1 MKLISPLLLLVIG
14 VALAVLGWLAS
25 LMTARYRLDTPVL
38 PLTGLITMGVIV
50 AVTLVLGIR
59 VLRWRNGKKK
69 KMLNPILAAWTL
81 VLAQACAYTGTVL
94 LGWHAGIFLDQ
105 LRLWS
110 VRSGQSITWETL
122 SMAGGG
128 LVMVVVGLVVER
140 FCRIPPRTATPREP
154 PGCRASAA
162 NPRPKANMRTE
173 AIDPPGVAWL
183 RVSPRGTSPCGWWA
197 GRWPTWPPSRS
208 CPCPS
213 CWS

>member
-1 MKLISPLLLLVIG
+1 MKLISPLLLLIIA
-14 VALAVLGWLAS
+14 VALAVLGWLAALISGRYS
-25 LMTARYRLDTPVL
+25 LETPVL

-50 AVTLVLGIR
+50 VLTLILGIR

-128 LVMVVVGLVVER
+128 LAMVVVGLVVER
-140 FCRIPPRTATPREP
+140 FCRIPPEDGDAE
-154 PGCRASAA
+154 
-162 NPRPKANMRTE
+162 
-173 AIDPPGVAWL
+173 
-183 RVSPRGTSPCGWWA
+183 GTSGLPGKR
-197 GRWPTWPPSRS
+197 GKPTAEGEYAYRGD
-208 CPCPS
+208 
-213 CWS
+213 

>member
-1 MKLISPLLLLVIG
+1 MKLISPLLLLIIA
-14 VALAVLGWLAS
+14 VALAVLGWLAALISGRYS
-25 LMTARYRLDTPVL
+25 LETPVL

-50 AVTLVLGIR
+50 VLTLILGIR

-128 LVMVVVGLVVER
+128 LAMVVVGLVVER
-140 FCRIPPRTATPREP
+140 FCRIPPEDGDAE
-154 PGCRASAA
+154 
-162 NPRPKANMRTE
+162 
-173 AIDPPGVAWL
+173 
-183 RVSPRGTSPCGWWA
+183 GTSGLA
-197 GRWPTWPPSRS
+197 GKRGKPTAEGEYAYRGD
-208 CPCPS
+208 
-213 CWS
+213 

>member
-1 MKLISPLLLLVIG
+1 MKPVSPLLLLLIA
-14 VALAVLGWLAS
+14 VALAVLGWLGS
-25 LMTARYRLDTPVL
+25 LISGRYSLDTPVL
-38 PLTGLITMGVIV
+38 PLTGLLTMGVIV
-50 AVTLVLGIR
+50 VLTLILGIR

-122 SMAGGG
+122 AMAGGG

-140 FCRIPPRTATPREP
+140 FCRIPPEDGDAEGTPGLQGKR
-154 PGCRASAA
+154 GK
-162 NPRPKANMRTE
+162 PKAE
-173 AIDPPGVAWL
+173 GEYAY
-183 RVSPRGTSPCGWWA
+183 RGD
-197 GRWPTWPPSRS
+197 
-208 CPCPS
+208 
-213 CWS
+213 